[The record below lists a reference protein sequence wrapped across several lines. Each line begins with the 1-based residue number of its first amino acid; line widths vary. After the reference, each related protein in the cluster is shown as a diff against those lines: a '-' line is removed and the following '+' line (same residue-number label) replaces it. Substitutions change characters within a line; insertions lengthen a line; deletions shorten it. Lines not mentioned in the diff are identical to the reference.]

1 VRSVVRVH
9 PGLPTFRLPGRGRSS
24 VGRAPALQAGCRRFD
39 SVRLHHL
46 PKIVRRRS
54 ESKFGCLDTL
64 RGVDGRI
71 FRHRK
76 EMHCCLFDPYPGR
89 ETANAREFWFFFDLT
104 DQNRSTS
111 RKVWIIRSSPKPG
124 DLFKRGHLVAGID
137 NENDQ
142 VS

>member
-1 VRSVVRVH
+1 M
-9 PGLPTFRLPGRGRSS
+9 SS
-24 VGRAPALQAGCRRFD
+24 VRFRPAPPFTE
-39 SVRLHHL
+39 
-46 PKIVRRRS
+46 IVRRRS
-54 ESKFGCLDTL
+54 ESKFGSHAGPALPLGVPVD
-64 RGVDGRI
+64 RGCRI

>member
-1 VRSVVRVH
+1 M
-9 PGLPTFRLPGRGRSS
+9 SS
-24 VGRAPALQAGCRRFD
+24 VRFRPAPPFTE
-39 SVRLHHL
+39 
-46 PKIVRRRS
+46 IVRRRS
-54 ESKFGCLDTL
+54 ESKFGSHAGPELPL
-64 RGVDGRI
+64 EVPVDRVCRI

-89 ETANAREFWFFFDLT
+89 ETATAREFWFFFDLT

-111 RKVWIIRSSPKPG
+111 RKVWIIRSSPQPVRSFQEG
-124 DLFKRGHLVAGID
+124 SGLEAGID